1 MQWEKCLTERE
12 LRHEGEYL
20 ELVLPSV
27 DNISSKCYGRTRACV
42 ALEPL
47 LQINAEHPLS
57 VCHLDMGI
65 WTSLSVSWDTG
76 SPLRWECCWHW
87 SHHSGDCL
95 VTTDWFL
102 WRLMDGCLFIQQV
115 MCWFAKLW
123 GFSRESEWA
132 SQVAPG
138 DEVWQGPS

>member
-1 MQWEKCLTERE
+1 MTERE

-65 WTSLSVSWDTG
+65 WTSLSISWDTG
-76 SPLRWECCWHW
+76 SPPSNIDAPEMRVLLALESSFR
-87 SHHSGDCL
+87 
-95 VTTDWFL
+95 
-102 WRLMDGCLFIQQV
+102 RLSCHNRLISLEADGWLFIHSTSNV
-115 MCWFAKLW
+115 LIC
-123 GFSRESEWA
+123 
-132 SQVAPG
+132 
-138 DEVWQGPS
+138 